1 MEVQE
6 AIIARR
12 SIRKYTDK
20 PVTQEDLDALLE
32 AIRWAPSWANTQCWE
47 VIVVTEE
54 GQRRKLAETF
64 PPKNPGARAL
74 TEAPIVVVFAAKKG
88 VSGYY
93 KDKAVTLY
101 GDWLMFDLGLAMQ
114 NLALAAHNRGL
125 GTVDLGYFDH
135 PKVGEI
141 LELPDDVQVVAMTP
155 LGHPAEIPTPPSRK
169 ERTEFVSFESFGRRT
184 KNCQT
189 TKEIR

>member
-6 AIIARR
+6 AITTRR
-12 SIRKYTDK
+12 SIRKYTDE
-20 PVTQEDLDALLE
+20 PVTQEDLDAILE

-54 GQRRKLAETF
+54 EQREKLAETF
-64 PPKNPGARAL
+64 PPKNPGTKAI
-74 TEAPIVVVFAAKKG
+74 TKAPTVLVFAAKKG

-101 GDWLMFDLGLAMQ
+101 GDWFMFDLGLAMQ
-114 NLALAAHNRGL
+114 NLALAAHSRGL

-135 PKVGEI
+135 LKAAEI
-141 LELPDDVQVVAMTP
+141 LDISDDFQVVAMTP
-155 LGHPAEIPTPPSRK
+155 LGHPAEIATPPTRK
-169 ERTEFVSFESFGRRT
+169 ETTEFVSYESFGRRT
-184 KNCQT
+184 
-189 TKEIR
+189 RSH